1 MRLLRTWTTQRTR
14 LRPKPQLHHNA
25 HTDQPNTKPHS
36 TARLR
41 KILAISLIAALCSA
55 PTASHAANATVTLT
69 AKPTAIAGATIKIT
83 AHVTPSRPGVAVT
96 LLSGTRGVRKAQTNA
111 QGTAVFALKLA
122 KDAKVSARIAAT
134 PSIKSKTVTIT
145 VFHRTKLLVDWPT
158 YTISCTNE
166 GIDAYISPAMAGRKV
181 TMQYLNLGSWIT
193 EDTGVTDSGGYVRL
207 TLSDNSNNE
216 PAGSTM
222 TDDERIVV
230 HSKGRYLTVSARRS
244 LEYEGCGSAS
254 SGDGLN
260 AYYAGDGIV
269 GGKEVFSWD
278 LTNTDPLLW
287 SGQDATV
294 QLEICDADANTCDPS
309 DQNMPYIHQ
318 AITTVTGD
326 DSGNFNWSPSSAGNY
341 VVRVSLWDSG
351 QMLTWLSMSY
361 AISN

>member
-1 MRLLRTWTTQRTR
+1 
-14 LRPKPQLHHNA
+14 
-25 HTDQPNTKPHS
+25 
-36 TARLR
+36 
-41 KILAISLIAALCSA
+41 LAIIGLVATLFSAAPIASQAASSKVSLSA
-55 PTASHAANATVTLT
+55 KA
-69 AKPTAIAGATIKIT
+69 TAIAGATINVT
-83 AHVTPSRPGVAVT
+83 AHVTPTKSGVAIT
-96 LLSGTRGVRKAQTNA
+96 LLSGSASVRKAKTNA
-111 QGTAVFALKLA
+111 RGNVVFAIHLA
-122 KDAKVSARIAAT
+122 KDAKLTARVTAT
-134 PSIKSKTVTIT
+134 PAVRSKTVTIT

-193 EDTGVTDSGGYVRL
+193 EDSAVTDSGGYVRL
-207 TLSDNSNNE
+207 MLADNSNDE
-216 PAGSTM
+216 PAGTTLSA
-222 TDDERIVV
+222 DERIVV
-230 HSKGRYLTVSARRS
+230 HSKGRYLTVSARHS

-254 SGDGLN
+254 SGDDLN

-294 QLEICDADANTCDPS
+294 QLEICDAGANTCDPS
-309 DQNMPYIHQ
+309 DQNMPYMHQ

-326 DSGNFNWSPSSAGNY
+326 DSGSFNWSPSSAGNY
-341 VVRVSLWDSG
+341 VVRVSLWDNG
-351 QMLTWLSMSY
+351 QMLNWLSMSY